1 MTAIGV
7 AWYRHEDYPQILK
20 IMSDAD
26 LLPPTYNA
34 WRTQA
39 NESEH
44 MLEQKG
50 YKVVRVYI
58 EPDRFPT
65 WCFKRGLPL
74 DAKAR
79 APLARRIQRE
89 QTEALEK

>member
-39 NESEH
+39 NESER
-44 MLEQKG
+44 MLERKG

-79 APLARRIQRE
+79 AQFTSYVMMRR
-89 QTEALEK
+89 TKHS